1 MLPPGEPKA
10 WDAKLFSQWIKR
22 RISTRM
28 LETESDQTMDQ
39 LHEERKIIKKIDNKI
54 HNIDSDESP
63 LEESF
68 IDARLMTKKVLN
80 LHEDDFQI
88 LKILSDSNM
97 ARTVM
102 ALRNDNDRLY
112 ALKMIKKADLLKY
125 NQVPQALQE
134 KKILMK
140 VDHPFLV
147 NTEFC

>member
-10 WDAKLFSQWIKR
+10 WDAGLFSQWIKR

-28 LETESDQTMDQ
+28 LETESDQTMDK
-39 LHEERKIIKKIDNKI
+39 LHQERKIIKKIDNKI
-54 HNIDSDESP
+54 HNIDSDDSP

-88 LKILSDSNM
+88 LKILSEGNM

-112 ALKMIKKADLLKY
+112 ALKMINKADLLKY

-140 VDHPFLV
+140 VDHPFLIH
-147 NTEFC
+147 TEFC

>member
-88 LKILSDSNM
+88 LKILSDGNM

-112 ALKMIKKADLLKY
+112 ALKMINKADLLKY